1 MLMSLIGGFL
11 NADAENMKETRSYKQ
26 KQQEKKEL
34 LQQELNKEKRGWK
47 QEILKANYTNYNTNY
62 NNMQKEIMSG
72 NISPVKGLGLL
83 NQANQQSILK
93 SGKPVF
99 PLNSLIKPI
108 KKAEEGHQTIAGF
121 KMYSLFGKGKNNTWE
136 SARGMVGDFN
146 RIGSD
151 PKFLEKFNVAS
162 EEEKSKLIQYF
173 KGSHEAYTSQ
183 YDKYTKKTSADLG
196 VTQSFP
202 NLEVLEDGSNTGF
215 NTVRNAILNL
225 DSSNNLNLD
234 QLNDIAFNSV
244 TKAYNREE
252 ELNVAFSITN
262 GNEYTGTYISGMNEE
277 GKVNLA
283 KLSKNLKVKNTI
295 KAGVAFQKFLGPIP
309 NYGTKKLIPV
319 FQASVQY
326 AGIKGIEGLDPDAN
340 NLYSMESKDAVEM
353 YRKIHLN
360 PNVKN
365 QREVIL
371 ALAPYM
377 NVSGQA
383 TAGTSSTGTGDA
395 QTQYTAQEY
404 AERTNGG
411 IKFKEVLSQHNDSKV
426 VVKGIDEVAELIAT
440 NNKTGAYNT
449 LEKNIIGTLSLKEGF
464 LGDLLTADTKIL
476 VNGLDAT
483 YQMGDG
489 TTKQGVTK
497 AFVEKYQKGITNA
510 PDTNTARLEALRI
523 TLAFKMARAA
533 DPSGRLSNQDI
544 ELQLQKLGGGFT
556 TPAQALSKLAV
567 VRDEFQAQVDSTE
580 VYAQYG
586 QSKGTLTTSQMKQFD
601 AAIVAQ
607 HIRKV
612 AKGYKGEGQLQ
623 SEQSTLEIDPA
634 NMIASQGFKTGVF
647 HVRGKIGYFIK
658 DNANKFTP
666 IAKDKLESH
675 RE

>member
-11 NADAENMKETRSYKQ
+11 NADAENMKETRLYKQ
-26 KQQEKKEL
+26 KQREKKDL
-34 LQQELNKEKRGWK
+34 LQQDLDKEDRAWLR
-47 QEILKANYTNYNTNY
+47 EIKKTNYTNYNTQY
-62 NNMQKEIMSG
+62 NNMQKEIMAG
-72 NISPVKGLGLL
+72 KISPVQGLGLL

-93 SGKPVF
+93 SGKLAF

-108 KKAEEGHQTIAGF
+108 KKAEEGYQTIAGF

-146 RIGSD
+146 RIGNDSQ
-151 PKFLEKFNVAS
+151 FLEKFNAAPV
-162 EEEKSKLIQYF
+162 EEREKLIQLF

-183 YDKYTKKTSADLG
+183 YDKNTKKTSADLG

-202 NLEVLEDGSNTGF
+202 NLEELEDGSNKGF
-215 NTVRNAILNL
+215 NLVRNTILNFNP
-225 DSSNNLNLD
+225 SNKAI
-234 QLNDIAFNSV
+234 NDITFNNV
-244 TKAYNREE
+244 TKAYNGEE
-252 ELNVAFSITN
+252 ELNVAFSITK
-262 GNEYTGTYISGMNEE
+262 GNEVTGTYISGMNEQ

-283 KLSKNLKVKNTI
+283 KLSKNLKVKDSV

-309 NYGTKKLIPV
+309 NYGTQKLVPV

-340 NLYSMESKDAVEM
+340 NLYSMESKDAVEL

-411 IKFKEVLSQHNDSKV
+411 TKFKEVLAQHNDSKV
-426 VVKGIDEVAELIAT
+426 VVEGIDEVASLIAT

-483 YQMGDG
+483 YEMGDG
-489 TTKQGVTK
+489 TTKRGVTK
-497 AFVEKYQKGITNA
+497 AFVEKYQQGITNA
-510 PDTNTARLEALRI
+510 PDEITARLEALRI

-612 AKGYKGEGQLQ
+612 AKGYRGEGQLL
-623 SEQSTLEIDPA
+623 SEQSTPEIDPA
-634 NMIASQGFKTGVF
+634 NMIVSQGFKPGVF
-647 HVRGKIGYFIK
+647 HVKGKIGYFIK
-658 DNANKFTP
+658 DNAGVFTP
-666 IAKDKLESH
+666 IAKDKLQSY
-675 RE
+675 RQ